1 MESLLIAQRPHSGID
16 IYAQSGDGTRGF
28 KGGTPSNV
36 SRHPPPNRLFIK
48 ANILIDND
56 GHARLADFG
65 LLTIVSDS
73 THSTTSSSSKNAGT
87 TKWMS
92 PELIDPDR
100 FGFKNSRPTKESD
113 YYALGMVVLEVLS
126 GQAPFPSYTGLTVM
140 RRVVDGERPER
151 PQGPERVW
159 FTDDLWE
166 MLKRCWF
173 PQPKHRPTPE
183 VVFERLEEGSTA
195 WRPLSP
201 GVDDDFEAGSDDESV
216 FTVGSYPCTFL
227 YFVLNIDSSA
237 NAFRSGSNDS
247 TRR

>member
-73 THSTTSSSSKNAGT
+73 THSTTSSSSKSAGT

-100 FGFKNSRPTKESD
+100 FGLKNSRPTKESD

-126 GQAPFPSYTGLTVM
+126 GKAPFPRYTGLTVM
-140 RRVVDGERPER
+140 RRVVDGEQIGRASCR
-151 PQGPERVW
+151 ERV
-159 FTDDLWE
+159 L
-166 MLKRCWF
+166 M
-173 PQPKHRPTPE
+173 
-183 VVFERLEEGSTA
+183 
-195 WRPLSP
+195 
-201 GVDDDFEAGSDDESV
+201 SV
-216 FTVGSYPCTFL
+216 
-227 YFVLNIDSSA
+227 
-237 NAFRSGSNDS
+237 
-247 TRR
+247 